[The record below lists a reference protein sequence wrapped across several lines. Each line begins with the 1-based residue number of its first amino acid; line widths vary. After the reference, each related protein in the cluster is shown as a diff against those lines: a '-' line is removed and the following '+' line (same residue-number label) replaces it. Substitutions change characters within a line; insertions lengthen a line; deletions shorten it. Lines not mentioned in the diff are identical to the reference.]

1 MRCHLL
7 RCEWRVLPSID
18 CSHRRNPS
26 DRPPVD
32 VPPLSNTNAFGPNA
46 PAKASEAV
54 DIEPAVAESVEAE
67 PEATK
72 VKSVQSKGSKS
83 PQADA

>member
-1 MRCHLL
+1 
-7 RCEWRVLPSID
+7 
-18 CSHRRNPS
+18 
-26 DRPPVD
+26 VD

-54 DIEPAVAESVEAE
+54 DIEPAVAESIETEAE
-67 PEATK
+67 TTK
-72 VKSVQSKGSKS
+72 IKSVKSKGSKS